1 MVGWDGVTI
10 LTTARLTLR
19 TFRRDDLPL
28 YAALN
33 ADPEVVRHLGG
44 PLTREGSDEI
54 AEWAQE
60 RYAEERLGLLAVE
73 RTQDHAFL
81 GMCGVHHLESF
92 PDDLEV
98 AWRLAREH
106 WGHGYATEAAT
117 AWLDHAFDTLGRQRV
132 ISVADP
138 PNERSIAVMRRL
150 GMEFEQQREIK
161 EEGER
166 FEVVLY
172 AITAEQWRARTS
184 PRGAGNDG

>member
-1 MVGWDGVTI
+1 MRWDGAEI
-10 LTTARLTLR
+10 LTTSRLTLR
-19 TFRRDDLPL
+19 TFRLDDLPV
-28 YAALN
+28 YAKLN
-33 ADPEVVRHLGG
+33 ADPEVVRYLGG
-44 PLTREGSDEI
+44 PLTRESSDEI

-60 RYAEERLGLLAVE
+60 RWDEERLGLLAVE
-73 RTQDHAFL
+73 RTEDHAFL

-98 AWRLAREH
+98 AWRLARPH

-117 AWLDHAFDTLGRQRV
+117 AWLDHAFDTLEAERV

-150 GMEFEQQREIK
+150 GMEFQRQLEIE

-166 FEVVLY
+166 FDVVMY
-172 AITAEQWRARTS
+172 AITADRWHE
-184 PRGAGNDG
+184 RGRLRDG